1 MHKRIYSLAAI
12 FLISAI
18 LILSTDFSKDK
29 FIGVV
34 YTQLTAEARTQVDC
48 LAENIYYEAGYEP
61 RDGKIAVA
69 MVTLNRV
76 QDPQF
81 PKDICSVVK
90 QRTRSTCQFTWFCEH
105 KKTQNTSAY
114 LQARDIA
121 LLVYANYEKMHD
133 MTRGALFY
141 HADYVNP
148 RWKLERTAVIG
159 RHIFYKQRDSI

>member
-18 LILSTDFSKDK
+18 LILSTDFPKDK
-29 FIGVV
+29 FIGVT
-34 YTQLTAEARTQVDC
+34 YTQLTSEARTQVDC

-90 QRTRSTCQFTWFCEH
+90 QKTKSTCQFTWFCEN
-105 KKTQNTSAY
+105 KTLQNNSAY
-114 LQARDIA
+114 SQAQDIA
-121 LLVYANYEKMHD
+121 LLVYANYEKMQD
-133 MTRGALFY
+133 MTQGALFY

-148 RWKLERTAVIG
+148 RWKLERTVVIG
-159 RHIFYKQRDSI
+159 RHIFYKQRDGI

>member
-90 QRTRSTCQFTWFCEH
+90 QKTKSTCQFTWFCEN
-105 KKTQNTSAY
+105 KTLQNNSAY
-114 LQARDIA
+114 SQAQDIA

-133 MTRGALFY
+133 MTQGALFY

-148 RWKLERTAVIG
+148 RWKLERTVVIG
-159 RHIFYKQRDSI
+159 RHIFYKQRDGI